1 MRSLLSAVTIAIV
14 AAFGVSGPARA
25 QPPKTHSQMVHDT
38 VDNHVIPRME
48 KLAATTGVL
57 ARDLKST
64 CDAGTADRAAALD
77 KAKTSFA
84 ETVRAWAGVEFMRF
98 GPMGEGGR
106 VERFAFWP
114 DTRGILYRQLPPLL
128 AKRDTKLLEPGELGK
143 QSAAV
148 QGLHAL
154 ELILT
159 DEKKPLIA
167 GDEDGRYRCAFAA
180 AIGAN
185 LDQIAKDLVVA
196 WEAADG
202 WRHRMYVPGSDNGV
216 YPEPADAARDLIRAL
231 LTGLQL
237 VQERQVK
244 PRLDTLYGVAKTP
257 RLPFE
262 RSGLGITYLEAG
274 ISSLKAFFET
284 FGIATYT
291 PPAKAWMRG
300 WMDRA
305 FELMQRDAGK
315 IPRKPEVPAEPEK
328 VDKQGPE
335 IVLVRQM
342 RFHLNGLRQMI
353 GRELAPAAEL
363 SIGFNELDG
372 D

>member
-1 MRSLLSAVTIAIV
+1 MMIA
-14 AAFGVSGPARA
+14 AAFAVATPALA
-25 QPPKTHSQMVHDT
+25 KLPKTHSQMVHDA
-38 VDNHVIPRME
+38 VDKHVVPRME
-48 KLAATTGVL
+48 KLAATTAAL
-57 ARDLKST
+57 SQDLKAM
-64 CDAGTADRAAALD
+64 CAAEGAERPKALERAKEKFGDA
-77 KAKTSFA
+77 
-84 ETVRAWAGVEFMRF
+84 VRAWAGVEFLRF
-98 GPMGEGGR
+98 GPMAEGGR
-106 VERFAFWP
+106 LERFAFWP
-114 DTRGILYRQLPPLL
+114 DTRGILYRQLPPIL
-128 AKRDTKLLEPGELGK
+128 AKRDAKLLEPGELGK
-143 QSAAV
+143 QSAAI

-154 ELILT
+154 EQVLS
-159 DEKKPLIA
+159 DDKKPVTA
-167 GDEDGRYRCAFAA
+167 DDEDGRYRCAFGV
-180 AIGAN
+180 AIGEN
-185 LDQIAKDLVVA
+185 LDQIAKDLVTA
-196 WEAADG
+196 WESADG

-244 PRLDTLYGVAKTP
+244 PRLDTLLGIPKTP

-262 RSGLGITYLEAG
+262 KSGLGVAYMEAG
-274 ISSLKAFFET
+274 IDSLKDFFEA
-284 FGIATYT
+284 FGIGSYT
-291 PPAKAWMRG
+291 PDDKAWMRG

-305 FELMQRDAGK
+305 FERMERDAGNV
-315 IPRKPEVPAEPEK
+315 PLKPALPDNPEK
-328 VDKQGPE
+328 VDKQDPQ

>member
-1 MRSLLSAVTIAIV
+1 MRSILGAAAIVVV
-14 AAFGVSGPARA
+14 AAFGVSAPACA

-38 VDNHVIPRME
+38 VDRHVVPRME
-48 KLAATTGVL
+48 KLAATTKAL
-57 ARDLKST
+57 AADLSALCT
-64 CDAGTADRAAALD
+64 ADDAGRAAALD
-77 KAKTSFA
+77 KAKASFA
-84 ETVRAWAGVEFMRF
+84 DTVQAWAGVEFLRF
-98 GPMGEGGR
+98 GPMGELGR

-128 AKRDTKLLEPGELGK
+128 AKRDAKLLEPGALGK

-159 DEKKPLIA
+159 EDKKPIT
-167 GDEDGRYRCAFAA
+167 GIDDDGHYRCAFAA

-185 LDQIAKDLVVA
+185 LDQIANDLVTA
-196 WEAADG
+196 WESADG

-216 YPEPADAARDLIRAL
+216 YPEPADAARDLVRAL
-231 LTGLQL
+231 LTGMQL
-237 VQERQVK
+237 VQERQIK
-244 PRLDTLYGVAKTP
+244 PRLDAMSGIPKTP

-262 RSGLGITYLEAG
+262 KSGLGIVYLKAGIDSLKDFFEQFG
-274 ISSLKAFFET
+274 ISS
-284 FGIATYT
+284 YT
-291 PPAKAWMRG
+291 PPDKAWMRG

-305 FELMQRDAGK
+305 FDLMEAGAADV
-315 IPRKPEVPAEPEK
+315 PLKPETAPEPDK

-335 IVLVRQM
+335 ITVVRQM
-342 RFHLNGLRQMI
+342 RFHLNGLRHMI

>member
-1 MRSLLSAVTIAIV
+1 M
-14 AAFGVSGPARA
+14 AAFGVSLPAMA
-25 QPPKTHSQMVHDT
+25 QPPKTHSRMVHDA
-38 VDNHVIPRME
+38 VDHHVIPRME
-48 KLAATTGVL
+48 TLAAATGAL
-57 ARDLKST
+57 SRDLAAM
-64 CDAGTADRAAALD
+64 CQAGADNRAGAL
-77 KAKTSFA
+77 AKVNASFA
-84 ETVRAWAGVEFMRF
+84 DTVRAWAGVEFVRF

-128 AKRDTKLLEPGELGK
+128 AKRDGKLLEPGELGK

-159 DEKKPLIA
+159 DDKKPVTSD
-167 GDEDGRYRCAFAA
+167 DEDGRYRCAFAT

-185 LDQIAKDLVVA
+185 LDQIAKNLVTA

-244 PRLDTLYGVAKTP
+244 PRLDTLSGIAKTP

-262 RSGLGITYLEAG
+262 KSGLGIVYLAAG
-274 ISSLKAFFET
+274 IDSLKSFFEQ

-291 PPAKAWMRG
+291 PPGKAWMRG

-305 FELMQRDAGK
+305 FELMERDVGK
-315 IPRKPEVPAEPEK
+315 VPLKAALPPDPEAI
-328 VDKQGPE
+328 DKQGAE
-335 IVLVRQM
+335 ITVVRQM

-363 SIGFNELDG
+363 SVGFNELDG

>member
-1 MRSLLSAVTIAIV
+1 
-14 AAFGVSGPARA
+14 
-25 QPPKTHSQMVHDT
+25 MVHDV
-38 VDNHVIPRME
+38 VDYHVIPRME
-48 KLAATTGVL
+48 ALADATTTLSRDLAAMCQASSG
-57 ARDLKST
+57 
-64 CDAGTADRAAALD
+64 DRPATLD
-77 KAKTSFA
+77 QVKLSFA
-84 ETVRAWAGVEFMRF
+84 ETVRAWAGVEYMRF
-98 GPMGEGGR
+98 GPMSEGGR

-128 AKRDTKLLEPGELGK
+128 VKRDAKLLEPGELGK

-154 ELILT
+154 ELVLT
-159 DEKKPLIA
+159 DEKKPVT
-167 GDEDGRYRCAFAA
+167 GDDEDERYRCAFAA

-185 LDQIAKDLVVA
+185 LNQIAKELVTA
-196 WEAADG
+196 WESTDG
-202 WRHRMYVPGSDNGV
+202 WRHRMYAPGSDNQI
-216 YPEPADAARDLIRAL
+216 YPEPADAARDLVRAL

-244 PRLDTLYGVAKTP
+244 PRLDTMSGIAKTP

-262 RSGLGITYLEAG
+262 KSGLGIVYLQAG
-274 ISSLKAFFET
+274 IGSLKTFSEQ
-284 FGIATYT
+284 FGIATYA
-291 PPAKAWMRG
+291 PPDRAWMPP

-305 FELMQRDAGK
+305 FEQMDLDAGK
-315 IPRKPEVPAEPEK
+315 VPLKPALPPDPEAI
-328 VDKQGPE
+328 DKQGAD
-335 IVLVRQM
+335 ITLVRKI
-342 RFHLNGLRQMI
+342 RFHLSGLRQMI